1 MMSLNLTSRRIP
13 QRKMSKPAPKKF
25 QKLSGTIP
33 FLQTYLLIPSSP
45 DIYPASY
52 GNVGDPSLPSEYN
65 PLAGRAYQSYHIN
78 SSFTFGQP
86 HFRKRY
92 ASTSFSYS
100 YSPSHHFSADK
111 ANTSIDTCKIVP
123 ILRSPTERLDR
134 PKDLLTSYISWLI
147 MRKLKGDLGLEDDVL
162 GLSIR
167 LLLDVSLKG
176 S

>member
-1 MMSLNLTSRRIP
+1 MMSLNLTSRRIH

-52 GNVGDPSLPSEYN
+52 GNVRDPSLPSEYY

-100 YSPSHHFSADK
+100 YSPSHGFNADK
-111 ANTSIDTCKIVP
+111 ANMSIDTNRPNFTLTQREIGP
-123 ILRSPTERLDR
+123 PEGFAYFLYILAYNAEA
-134 PKDLLTSYISWLI
+134 
-147 MRKLKGDLGLEDDVL
+147 
-162 GLSIR
+162 
-167 LLLDVSLKG
+167 
-176 S
+176 

>member
-1 MMSLNLTSRRIP
+1 
-13 QRKMSKPAPKKF
+13 MSKPARKKF

-45 DIYPASY
+45 YIYLASY
-52 GNVGDPSLPSEYN
+52 GNVRDLSSPSKYY

-100 YSPSHHFSADK
+100 YSPSHGFNADK
-111 ANTSIDTCKIVP
+111 ANTSVDTCKIVP
-123 ILRSPTERLDR
+123 SLRSLTKRLDR
-134 PKDLLTSYISWLI
+134 PKDLRTSYISWLI
-147 MRKLKGDLGLEDDVL
+147 MRKLEGDLGLEGDVL
-162 GLSIR
+162 VHLYACS
-167 LLLDVSLKG
+167 
-176 S
+176 